1 MYNTGQFDEAYH
13 GPTDVMNS
21 LIRGSYVHH
30 HPPPFPAVYPI
41 PSIAYPRLS
50 FNTTNGGPPC
60 NTIQYRGQY
69 DERYFKTWT
78 QFISFHHSTKIFILG
93 LVQIVVE
100 PGGGSNAL

>member
-1 MYNTGQFDEAYH
+1 MYNTGKFYEAYH

-41 PSIAYPRLS
+41 PSIAHPRLIPPMVIS
-50 FNTTNGGPPC
+50 PC